1 MREHQQGLNG
11 EGSHFCCQIYN
22 PSFSPDC
29 PKLVKLPYLSVF
41 YSFRLRSLFSSTTQM
56 PSNNTSH
63 MKSLLISSGIVNYS
77 PSQSRAF
84 LPEHFV
90 CSLGH
95 NPSHHISLWF
105 ICLCP
110 CTCRLSSRYF
120 PVFHPWSCHRTQCK
134 FSIFLTESAAQQ

>member
-56 PSNNTSH
+56 PSNITSH

-95 NPSHHISLWF
+95 NHHIILVCGLYAYALAPAGSVLG
-105 ICLCP
+105 
-110 CTCRLSSRYF
+110 
-120 PVFHPWSCHRTQCK
+120 
-134 FSIFLTESAAQQ
+134 IFLCFILGLVTGPSANSVSF